1 MTFVEIYCLISPVV
15 VLVVIG
21 FGGLWIANHT

>member
-1 MTFVEIYCLISPVV
+1 MTFAELYCLISPVV
-15 VLVVIG
+15 VLVVVG

>member
-1 MTFVEIYCLISPVV
+1 MTFAEIYCLISPVV
-15 VLVVIG
+15 VLVVVG

>member
-1 MTFVEIYCLISPVV
+1 MTYAEVYCLVSPVV
-15 VLVVIG
+15 VLVIVG